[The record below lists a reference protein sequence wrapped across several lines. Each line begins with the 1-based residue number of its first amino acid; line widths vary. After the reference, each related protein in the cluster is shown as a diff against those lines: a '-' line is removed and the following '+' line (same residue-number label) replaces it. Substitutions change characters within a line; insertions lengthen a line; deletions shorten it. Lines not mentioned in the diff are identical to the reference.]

1 MEALIYQI
9 TTAVSW
15 SMLHSL
21 WQGAI
26 LYILLC
32 LAMMVFPKM
41 HARGKHNLAFLFQ
54 MVLTA
59 GFACSF
65 MYYYQVPFEQ
75 TDSLPINVEN
85 MAKHIGYIPENHF
98 QLESLF
104 PYLFTIYSIGILL
117 QTAILFNSFLKLRRL
132 KYKSLHGSPLEWQAK
147 FDHAKA
153 ILNIKGYVP
162 LFLSERISVPITIGF
177 FKPVVLFPFA
187 YANMMELE
195 QVESILLHELAHIKR
210 KDYLLNLI
218 KVTIE
223 TILFFNPFVWALSKI
238 MEREREHACDDM
250 VLEHV
255 EKPIT
260 YAHALVELETL
271 RQGNSHPLS
280 MAATGRNSLFKRI
293 KRITKM
299 ETNYISVK
307 QQLIALLISSVVL
320 VTVAWL
326 VPNNEAK
333 AEESENVQLLE
344 IPKALAAL
352 PPLAAQQD
360 TTKKKKHSRSVITS
374 LSQQDS
380 TKLPAEVQAHLD
392 ALHAES
398 ASVNEY
404 FKSPEWKQQ
413 MESIQS
419 QSKSINEYFNSPKW
433 KQKIED
439 LNANVKKQFDSP
451 EWKANVKKMAES
463 GADMAKY
470 YESKEWKDMLKSIEA
485 QSKEIEQ
492 YFESPEWHEKI
503 AKLEKDASKVDEYFN
518 SPAWKDKIKKIEDH
532 GKEIEKYFD
541 SPEWKAK
548 VKAEEEFRSSSEFKE
563 IDRIYKEDLDALRK
577 EKNPGKN

>member
-9 TTAVSW
+9 TTAISW

-21 WQGAI
+21 WLGAI
-26 LYILLC
+26 LYIIIC
-32 LAMMVFPKM
+32 LTMMVFPKM

-54 MVLTA
+54 ILLTV

-65 MYYYQVPFEQ
+65 MYYYQIPFEQ

-85 MAKHIGYIPENHF
+85 MARHIGYIPENHF

-104 PYLFTIYSIGILL
+104 PYLFAIYIIGILL
-117 QTAILFNSFLKLRRL
+117 QTALLFNSFLKLRRL
-132 KYKSLHGSPLEWQAK
+132 KYKSLHGSPLAWQAK
-147 FDHAKA
+147 FERAKA

-187 YANMMELE
+187 YANMMALE

-280 MAATGRNSLFKRI
+280 MAATGRNILFKRI

-307 QQLIALLISSVVL
+307 QQLIALLISSVAL
-320 VTVAWL
+320 ITVAWL
-326 VPNNEAK
+326 VPINEAK
-333 AEESENVQLLE
+333 AEEAEEVQLLE
-344 IPKALAAL
+344 IPKALAVLPAL
-352 PPLAAQQD
+352 EPQQD
-360 TTKKKKHSRSVITS
+360 TTKKKKHNRTVITS
-374 LSQQDS
+374 HGTHDS
-380 TKLPAEVQAHLD
+380 IKLPAEVQAHLD
-392 ALHAES
+392 ALNAES
-398 ASVNEY
+398 ASVSEY
-404 FKSPEWKQQ
+404 FKSPEWKKQ

-419 QSKSINEYFNSPKW
+419 QSKSINEYFNSPEW
-433 KQKIED
+433 KQKVAD
-439 LNANVKKQFDSP
+439 LNANVKRQFDSP
-451 EWKANVKKMAES
+451 EWKAKVKKMAES
-463 GADMAKY
+463 GVDMAKY
-470 YESKEWKDMLKSIEA
+470 YESKEWKGIMKSIEE

-492 YFESPEWHEKI
+492 YFDSPEWHEKI
-503 AKLEKDASKVDEYFN
+503 AKLEKDASKVDQYFN
-518 SPAWKDKIKKIEDH
+518 SPAWKEKMKKIEDH

-548 VKAEEEFRSSSEFKE
+548 VKAEEELRNSSDYKE
-563 IDRIYKEDLDALRK
+563 IQKKYKEDLDALRK
-577 EKNPGKN
+577 EKNPVKN